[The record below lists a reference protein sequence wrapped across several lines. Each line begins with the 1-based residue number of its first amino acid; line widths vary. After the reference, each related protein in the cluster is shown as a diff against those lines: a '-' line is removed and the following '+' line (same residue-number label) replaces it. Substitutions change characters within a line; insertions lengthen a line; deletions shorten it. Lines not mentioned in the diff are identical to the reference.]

1 MEAVTDEL
9 EVASKIADA
18 RLGVAE
24 ELGWYA
30 AIAAAMLVGLKLEWW
45 AGVVA
50 LYPVYYILTLRYR
63 NAASAAE
70 DAYFRHAR
78 IGRYGY
84 LRDEV
89 DSTDDS

>member
-1 MEAVTDEL
+1 MQEDDL
-9 EVASKIADA
+9 EWLSKLADA

-30 AIAAAMLVGLKLEWW
+30 AIAIAVAIGLKLEWW

-50 LYPVYYILTLRYR
+50 LYPVYYVVTLQYR
-63 NAASAAE
+63 KTAERAE
-70 DAYFRHAR
+70 DAYFRHAK

-84 LRDEV
+84 LRQETSSDE
-89 DSTDDS
+89 